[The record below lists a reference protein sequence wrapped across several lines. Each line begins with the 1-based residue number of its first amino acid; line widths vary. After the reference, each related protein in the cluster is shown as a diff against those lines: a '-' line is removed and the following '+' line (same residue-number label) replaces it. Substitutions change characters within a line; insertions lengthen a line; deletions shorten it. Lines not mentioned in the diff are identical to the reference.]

1 MIAKNNLDFDIKG
14 VLSLKSNNKKT
25 ELIDQKI
32 GPKFKEIRRKEHI
45 SQDYLCEK
53 VKITSSSALS
63 RWENGEQGLPVEAVD
78 KLLKVMH
85 LSYSELIVSESDRKE
100 IFNEIELFY
109 QSNDNDKLKEITQ
122 ELLSQFNNESEEFQK
137 EELLIEAAVAANY
150 YLDLSGEDLTDNSF
164 KKSLIE
170 QFKSIRP
177 NHNEYIKQWRKRDVI
192 VFGNTQLLLDSKTIF
207 DLSRSLASYVYE
219 EKMVSHR
226 VSSTLLNAVFILIK
240 KKDVYHAQKLL
251 NLTKHLNFATSDT
264 LAVNRIKF
272 HTCLINYI
280 NTRNEYQVNQFIK
293 SIEQQLQ
300 PDFDLAFNQV
310 RRIYQK

>member
-1 MIAKNNLDFDIKG
+1 MKNND
-14 VLSLKSNNKKT
+14 KKV

-32 GPKFKEIRRKEHI
+32 GPKFKEIRKKEHI

-100 IFNEIELFY
+100 VFNEIKLFY
-109 QSNDNDKLKEITQ
+109 QLNNNNKLKEITQ
-122 ELLSQFNNESEEFQK
+122 NLLSQFNSENEEFQK

-177 NHNEYIKQWRKRDVI
+177 KHNEYIKQWRKRDVI

-207 DLSRSLASYVYE
+207 DLSRSLASHVYE
-219 EKMVSHR
+219 EKMVSRR
-226 VSSTLLNAVFILIK
+226 VSSALLNAVFILIK

-264 LAVNRIKF
+264 LAVNRIRF
-272 HTCLINYI
+272 HACLINYI
-280 NTRNEYQVNQFIK
+280 NTGNEYQVNQFIK

-300 PDFDLAFNQV
+300 PDFELAFNQV
-310 RRIYQK
+310 KEIYQK

>member
-1 MIAKNNLDFDIKG
+1 MKNND
-14 VLSLKSNNKKT
+14 KKVK
-25 ELIDQKI
+25 LIAQKI
-32 GPKFKEIRRKEHI
+32 GPKFKEIRSKEHI

-63 RWENGEQGLPVEAVD
+63 RWENGEQGLPVEVVD

-85 LSYSELIVSESDRKE
+85 LSYSELVVNKSGRKE
-100 IFNEIELFY
+100 VFNEIEFLY
-109 QSNDNDKLKEITQ
+109 QSNDNDKLKEIAQ

-207 DLSRSLASYVYE
+207 DLSRSLVSYVYE
-219 EKMVSHR
+219 EKMISHT

-240 KKDVYHAQKLL
+240 KKDVYHAQKVL

-280 NTRNEYQVNQFIK
+280 NTGNEYQVNQFIK

-300 PDFDLAFNQV
+300 PDFDLAFNQIKS
-310 RRIYQK
+310 IYQK